1 MNTRK
6 KQLLNKIE
14 TTLYIIIVVA
24 IITDVWSGQTHPF
37 IFFFSTIILITGML
51 GIISIELVKL
61 QWKQKH
67 RQ

>member
-14 TTLYIIIVVA
+14 TTLYIVIVVTM
-24 IITDVWSGQTHPF
+24 ITDVWSGQTHPVIF
-37 IFFFSTIILITGML
+37 IFSTIVLIAGMI

-61 QWKQKH
+61 KWKQKQ
-67 RQ
+67 R